1 MDSTF
6 PAGHFSTWIQYFP
19 PDISK
24 HGFNISHLIFL
35 NMDSTFP
42 TWYFSTWIQHFP
54 PDTYFSTWIQNFPP
68 DFSQHGFKFPT
79 WYFSTWIQHF
89 PPDIS
94 KHGFN
99 ISTSWHFSTRI
110 QHFLQIF
117 LTMDPAIPSNYE
129 HLNPNFPP
137 DIAQHEFNNCQTDF
151 SHQFPHHSFLN
162 MCSTVPNTDSTL
174 SSRYFSTFLSF
185 PIRHLLTWVHRFSTF
200 PSWHCSTLA
209 TGLFSTWIQHCSYLV
224 LDPIILF

>member
-54 PDTYFSTWIQNFPP
+54 PD
-68 DFSQHGFKFPT
+68 
-79 WYFSTWIQHF
+79 
-89 PPDIS
+89 IS

-99 ISTSWHFSTRI
+99 ISTTWHFSTRI

-209 TGLFSTWIQHCSYLV
+209 TGLFSTCIQHFSYLV